1 MNLISAIYDYI
12 RNHTYAPE
20 RAHKY
25 RTLPHGRVSAL
36 LGWLEDGRR
45 VVGDAYG
52 DS

>member
-1 MNLISAIYDYI
+1 MNLVTATYV
-12 RNHTYAPE
+12 RNHTCARE
-20 RAHKY
+20 RARKY

-36 LGWLEDGRR
+36 LCRFEDGRR